1 MNAILAL
8 TLWVVMIGN
17 LLGATIYGITT
28 LYQIVK
34 DRDHRGEQYYAI
46 LTTMHLGWSIMS
58 YLLLTK

>member
-8 TLWVVMIGN
+8 VLWITMIGN
-17 LLGATIYGITT
+17 LLGAAIYGITT

-46 LTTMHLGWSIMS
+46 LTTMHLAWSIMS